1 MDRPVN
7 YEGKTV
13 LVTGGSRGIGLAT
26 ARWFLGLGANV
37 TIGGRDDD
45 RLERAAADLG
55 EGGRVATVA
64 ADISTVEGCRATV
77 TAAVVA
83 FGGVD
88 VLVTNAGGYESAP
101 PDEVTEDLWDRT
113 IDAHLKGTFF
123 CIQAALPSLR
133 ASHGC
138 VVAMV
143 SDAGLFGLPG
153 GWAAYCAAKGGIV
166 NLIRQLA
173 IDLAP
178 DIRLN
183 CVAPG
188 PVGTEHVFEELAA
201 GRYGGVDPGDD
212 PAKALGDTVPLRRL
226 ITPEEVADAVAYVAG
241 AESMTGSVLG
251 LDGGSTAGLP

>member
-1 MDRPVN
+1 VSF
-7 YEGKTV
+7 EGKSV

-26 ARWFLGLGANV
+26 AKRFLGQGANV
-37 TIGGRDDD
+37 TIGGRDDARLD
-45 RLERAAADLG
+45 RATTDLD
-55 EGGRVATVA
+55 GGSRVATVA
-64 ADISTVEGCRATV
+64 ADVSTVEGCRATV

-83 FGGVD
+83 FGAID

-101 PDEVTEDLWDRT
+101 VDEVTEDQWDRM

-143 SDAGLFGLPG
+143 SDAGLAGLPG
-153 GWAAYCAAKGGIV
+153 GWAAYCAAKGGVV

-173 IDLAP
+173 MDLAP

-212 PAKALGDTVPLRRL
+212 PEKALADTVPLKRL
-226 ITPEEVADAVAYVAG
+226 ITPEEVADAVVYVAG

>member
-1 MDRPVN
+1 MVTF
-7 YEGKTV
+7 EGKSV
-13 LVTGGSRGIGLAT
+13 LITGGSRGIGLAT
-26 ARWFLGLGANV
+26 ARRFLGLGANV
-37 TIGGRDDD
+37 TIGGRDDA
-45 RLERAAADLG
+45 RLDRAAADLG
-55 EGGRVATVA
+55 GGGRVTTAA
-64 ADISTVEGCRATV
+64 ADVSTVEGCRATV
-77 TAAVVA
+77 TAAEVA

-101 PDEVTEDLWDRT
+101 VAQVTEEMWDRLVDT
-113 IDAHLKGTFF
+113 HLKGTFF
-123 CIQAALPSLR
+123 CIQAALSSLR
-133 ASHGC
+133 ASRGC
-138 VVAMV
+138 VVAMA
-143 SDAGLFGLPG
+143 SDAGLAGLPG

-173 IDLAP
+173 MDLAP
-178 DIRLN
+178 DVRLN

-212 PAKALGDTVPLRRL
+212 PAKALGDTVPLKRL
-226 ITPEEVADAVAYVAG
+226 ITPEEVSDAVVYVAS